1 MTTTR
6 ILEYE
11 MPEFLPGGW
20 QTRVAK
26 ELGWHR
32 NTVYNVK
39 RRGESHPLYGRMTK
53 ALREIYGKP
62 VKTETV

>member
-11 MPEFLPGGW
+11 MPEFLPVGW
-20 QTRVAK
+20 QARVAK

-39 RRGESHPLYGRMTK
+39 KQGKSHPLYGRMMK

-62 VKTETV
+62 VKTEAV